1 MVQSKDQVDTVDTLV
16 KMVLSVKM
24 VHQATLVIVV
34 KMEPQRHLD
43 IAVIQVQTVPSAP
56 LVTVVIQGNKAF
68 KVPKEYRD
76 NKEHLVT
83 RGKMA

>member
-34 KMEPQRHLD
+34 KMED
-43 IAVIQVQTVPSAP
+43 
-56 LVTVVIQGNKAF
+56 
-68 KVPKEYRD
+68 
-76 NKEHLVT
+76 
-83 RGKMA
+83 